1 MTDIDRDVAQQA
13 ARLEQASKRLLKLT
27 EETKR
32 NVLQASYLIW
42 LRWQA
47 EQRRN

>member
-1 MTDIDRDVAQQA
+1 MPDSDREA
-13 ARLEQASKRLLKLT
+13 ARLEQEAERLLKLT

-32 NVLQASYLIW
+32 SVLQASYRIW